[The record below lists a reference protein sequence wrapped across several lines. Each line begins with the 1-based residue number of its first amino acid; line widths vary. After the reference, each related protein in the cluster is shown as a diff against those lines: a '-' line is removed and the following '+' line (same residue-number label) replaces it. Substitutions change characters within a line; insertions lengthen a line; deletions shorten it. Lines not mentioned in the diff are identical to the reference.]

1 MLSSC
6 ACVFFV
12 IKSTNEYLKYPVAAT
27 TRLLQEQ
34 HSVFPTVTICQVN
47 PFSTNY
53 ATKIM
58 KEVGANIMYD
68 LEAYRNHTTGS
79 YLSDEEKQKM
89 SNFDDILVS
98 CTVGLTKCNASHF
111 EWIWHP
117 SKYNCYRYNSKR
129 EDLLSANV
137 AGSTNFNLEI
147 TLYAGLPDYWSAQIG
162 LYGKRGFY
170 IFIHNVTNY
179 PFSTNPSPIVITPG
193 FCPHMNVM
201 RTFYEQFN
209 EWPFTYSECRVN
221 EENEVMGEPLQDPYL
236 FEAVV
241 KTNYTYSRDTCVLF
255 CAQLQTT
262 RTCGCNSY
270 DIELKVEGFDV
281 CLSPA
286 DRKCSA
292 DFYSNTF
299 QVDNY
304 IVHNCFDKCP
314 LECSQRILSPKL
326 TYNKYTE

>member
-1 MLSSC
+1 MSRNSFWNGVIKKVKELRMDGLPNFARSKIKIFKIMWLVIIMLSSC

-170 IFIHNVTNY
+170 IFIHNVTDY
-179 PFSTNPSPIVITPG
+179 PFSTNPSPIVPNHAR
-193 FCPHMNVM
+193 FWRSHERN
-201 RTFYEQFN
+201 
-209 EWPFTYSECRVN
+209 
-221 EENEVMGEPLQDPYL
+221 
-236 FEAVV
+236 A
-241 KTNYTYSRDTCVLF
+241 
-255 CAQLQTT
+255 
-262 RTCGCNSY
+262 
-270 DIELKVEGFDV
+270 
-281 CLSPA
+281 
-286 DRKCSA
+286 
-292 DFYSNTF
+292 
-299 QVDNY
+299 
-304 IVHNCFDKCP
+304 H
-314 LECSQRILSPKL
+314 IL
-326 TYNKYTE
+326 